1 LNKSPHIVFQQ
12 KFFTT
17 PGKPAGNPGLLPGE
31 MFKNK
36 YNFYLNLS
44 CKGLWGGFGE
54 GGQINKLPA
63 SLKKQITQ

>member
-1 LNKSPHIVFQQ
+1 MNNAPGRTLQQ
-12 KFFTT
+12 KFFIT

-36 YNFYLNLS
+36 YHFYLNLS

-54 GGQINKLPA
+54 EGQINKLPA

>member
-1 LNKSPHIVFQQ
+1 MNNAPGNAFQQ

-17 PGKPAGNPGLLPGE
+17 PGKPAGNLELLPGV
-31 MFKNK
+31 MFNK
-36 YNFYLNLS
+36 KYHFYLNLS

-54 GGQINKLPA
+54 EGQINKLPA